1 MSFHQ
6 LKFKEI
12 INNNEVQYLINDK
25 FVTKSTYDSL
35 LNDDSLY
42 APSVFPPLP
51 KIKISPENNINIKT
65 NNKTSNSNN
74 LEEITKE
81 DEDEDSIDQCNCEE
95 CQELRLVIS
104 DIREMDDAEALE
116 GLKYY
121 IESIRTKTH
130 LESVSR
136 VYEELG
142 NSMIK
147 VSSKLDIQL
156 EEFLSQFDTMDDS
169 N

>member
-1 MSFHQ
+1 MGFEKI
-6 LKFKEI
+6 KFEKI
-12 INNNEVQYLINDK
+12 INNNEVQHIINGK
-25 FVTKSTYDSL
+25 FVTKSTYESL
-35 LNDDSLY
+35 LNDESLY
-42 APSVFPPLP
+42 VLPPLP
-51 KIKISPENNINIKT
+51 KIKVSPENNIKTNIKT

-104 DIREMDDAEALE
+104 DIKEMDDNEALE

-121 IESIRTKTH
+121 IEAVKTKTH

-147 VSSKLDIQL
+147 VSSKLDVQL

>member
-1 MSFHQ
+1 MTFG
-6 LKFKEI
+6 KIRFKEI
-12 INNNEVQYLINDK
+12 IENGETQFLINDK

-35 LNDDSLY
+35 MNDDSLY
-42 APSVFPPLP
+42 TPTVLPSLP
-51 KIKISPENNINIKT
+51 KIKVSPENNIKT
-65 NNKTSNSNN
+65 NSNSNSNSNN
-74 LEEITKE
+74 REEITKE
-81 DEDEDSIDQCNCEE
+81 DEENDNIGQCDCEE

-104 DIREMDDAEALE
+104 DIREMSDDEALE

-130 LESVSR
+130 LESVSQ

-156 EEFLSQFDTMDDS
+156 ENFLSQFDAMDDS